1 MRIAHTARPVTA
13 VDLADAP
20 LIVGEAR
27 WGSADPTRRQ
37 LLERVQA
44 AGGSLAPV
52 VEVETSASALDLAAR
67 GVGDTAMS
75 LPLATALGFT
85 ERLHWVS
92 LDPPLLEN
100 IAFISRR
107 NALLS
112 PATRALIELARE
124 HLRSLTGDGTSDP
137 VSGDWWR

>member
-1 MRIAHTARPVTA
+1 VA
-13 VDLADAP
+13 
-20 LIVGEAR
+20 EAR

-44 AGGSLAPV
+44 AGVSLAPV

-67 GVGDTAMS
+67 GVGDTVMS

-137 VSGDWWR
+137 VSVDRWR